1 MNAMALYELRDQQLV
16 DLASTT
22 YLGERVLESRL
33 QTALRDHVDV
43 LFPGIPVEQAPLVVA
58 EEYAD
63 FAGSRRRIDLL
74 AVDRSGQLVVVE
86 LKRTE
91 DGGHMELQALRYA
104 AMVSTMTFDQ
114 LVDTY
119 ADHAGLDEDTARE
132 RLTGHLDDAGDP
144 PELATR
150 VRIVLVSSD
159 FSREI
164 TSTALWLR
172 ENYDLD
178 ITCVRLVP
186 YRHHDALVL
195 DVQQIIPLPEAA
207 AYRIEQEHKQR
218 EAARSR
224 TGDRRDLTKYMLVV
238 DDTPSSVLNKR
249 QAVRTAVQELL
260 NRGVPFD
267 EVREAVG
274 PGRWRPVRH
283 TDGADLRT
291 AFVQQHPDL
300 QRPGRW
306 WLDKAVHAD
315 EDLSWVM
322 LKVGGTDTERL
333 LQVLTDLAT
342 RRLGRPLLRWQAL
355 PDQTSI
361 TSDSPISD

>member
-1 MNAMALYELRDQQLV
+1 
-16 DLASTT
+16 
-22 YLGERVLESRL
+22 VLESRL
-33 QTALRDHVDV
+33 QTALKDHLDV
-43 LFPGIPVEQAPLVVA
+43 LFPGTLPEQAPLVVA

-114 LVDTY
+114 LVNTY

-132 RLTGHLDDAGDP
+132 RLTIHLDDAQDP

-150 VRIVLVSSD
+150 VKIVLVSSD

-164 TSTALWLR
+164 TTTALWLR

-178 ITCVRLVP
+178 ITCVCLVP
-186 YRHHDALVL
+186 YRHQSSLVL
-195 DVQQIIPLPEAA
+195 HVQQIIPLPEAA
-207 AYRIEQEHKQR
+207 AYRIEQERKQR

-224 TGDRRDLTKYMLVV
+224 TGDQRDLTKYVLIV
-238 DDTPSSVLNKR
+238 DDAPTPVLNKR

-260 NRGVPFD
+260 KHGVPFED
-267 EVREAVG
+267 VPRDA
-274 PGRWRPVRH
+274 P
-283 TDGADLRT
+283 ART
-291 AFVQQHPDL
+291 PSL
-300 QRPGRW
+300 
-306 WLDKAVHAD
+306 
-315 EDLSWVM
+315 LS
-322 LKVGGTDTERL
+322 
-333 LQVLTDLAT
+333 
-342 RRLGRPLLRWQAL
+342 WQAL
-355 PDQTSI
+355 PDQAGVPGQQDI
-361 TSDSPISD
+361 ED